1 MNPIVW
7 GALNSAPNGP
17 GVYAWYYGPRFT
29 AFDRNALDRELIEEP
44 NPNNVEK
51 FLTKHLF
58 DYFDESPYHV
68 TLKGPLK
75 APYSGIAAHERL
87 LTHGLSQRL
96 AESAERRK
104 VLWDALEK
112 MVPYFAAPLYIGMAK
127 SLRKRLRQ
135 HKNFIEGGLE
145 NLSVSTRSD
154 TNSLRDKGFAS
165 EVLRRKLAVERLSVY
180 VLELPEE
187 AIGTATDLENILNR
201 VNYPVFGRN

>member
-1 MNPIVW
+1 
-7 GALNSAPNGP
+7 L
-17 GVYAWYYGPRFT
+17 
-29 AFDRNALDRELIEEP
+29 
-44 NPNNVEK
+44 
-51 FLTKHLF
+51 
-58 DYFDESPYHV
+58 PYHV

-75 APYSGIAAHERL
+75 APYSGTAAHDRS

-104 VLWDALEK
+104 ALWDALEQ

-135 HKNFIEGGLE
+135 HKDFIEGGLE
-145 NLSVSTRSD
+145 NLSLSTRSD
-154 TNSLRDKGFAS
+154 ATSLRDKGFAS

-187 AIGTATDLENILNR
+187 AKGSATDLENILNR